1 MIKDV
6 YFISEMKSNVLN
18 IGQLMK
24 KEYKIFSNKRSL
36 NIEDKTDII
45 VASVEMMSNKMFK
58 LNLNSIQERCLK
70 VDLKN
75 KNELWYLKFGHVNYV
90 GLKRGWESNN
100 DRITEFWVR
109 EIVLKRGWC
118 VICRIEEG
126 MCYWEACKR
135 IVQEN

>member
-75 KNELWYLKFGHVNYV
+75 KNEL
-90 GLKRGWESNN
+90 
-100 DRITEFWVR
+100 
-109 EIVLKRGWC
+109 
-118 VICRIEEG
+118 
-126 MCYWEACKR
+126 
-135 IVQEN
+135 

>member
-6 YFISEMKSNVLN
+6 YFISEMKSNVLS

-75 KNELWYLKFGHVNYV
+75 KNEL
-90 GLKRGWESNN
+90 
-100 DRITEFWVR
+100 
-109 EIVLKRGWC
+109 
-118 VICRIEEG
+118 
-126 MCYWEACKR
+126 
-135 IVQEN
+135 